1 MLLCLTI
8 QQGWKTRQVDFTN
21 AFVQSTLKEDVYIS
35 LPAMFSQKGSDR
47 RDIIL
52 KLKKALYA
60 LKQAPLAFFLHLSA
74 GLKKLGFE
82 PGVNEPGIFYGH
94 GMAIVFWVDDCLFFG
109 PNEEKINDI
118 IAKLKQDF
126 TLTEEDTQGDVFTF

>member
-1 MLLCLTI
+1 MLLCLPI

-35 LPAMFSQKGSDR
+35 LPAMFSQEGSDR

-52 KLKKALYA
+52 KLKKALYG

-94 GMAIVFWVDDCLFFG
+94 RMAIAVWVDD
-109 PNEEKINDI
+109 
-118 IAKLKQDF
+118 
-126 TLTEEDTQGDVFTF
+126 